1 MSKYTV
7 IVSGGTLDASFVLPI
22 LTGQNG
28 WENLQLEESAVR
40 EEKEEIGY
48 LIAVDAGLK
57 FLYRHQ
63 ILPDIIVGDFDSLE
77 DGILPWYQEH
87 FSIPIRKFNPV
98 KDASDTEIA
107 IRQAL
112 EHGKDPIR
120 ILGGTGTR
128 IDHIWANV
136 QCLKIAKDAGVE
148 AELLDPHNRIRLI
161 DREATFEKKKRPSV
175 RTSPCLRWEER
186 SEDLSI
192 TGAKYPLSHHLLEP
206 YDSLSVSNQI
216 QEEEVV
222 ITYGSGQLV
231 LMETRD

>member
-7 IVSGGTLDASFVLPI
+7 IVSGGTLDESFVLPI

-161 DREATFEKKKRPSV
+161 DHELHLKKKEAFGPYFSLFTLGGAV
-175 RTSPCLRWEER
+175 
-186 SEDLSI
+186 EDLNI
-192 TGAKYPLSHHLLEP
+192 TGAKYPLSHHLLKP